1 MAVTEKK
8 PNPITENKPV
18 KKVEQA
24 PKPVSAEIKPVKK
37 VEKAPALTS
46 KRNIGL
52 IELMMILMLVGLV
65 FVFIFPMQ
73 QMKVDKAQE
82 KIVQQKVEAI
92 VPSFSLISQ
101 KINEFVNAPDNE
113 FKDYPFDLTQLNIG
127 TVDTPEFIF
136 SWNEVSRKIIATT
149 TEAYGKKD
157 IKLSYSI
164 EDKIF
169 EIEDPK
175 PADKPTIKDEWLP
188 EE

>member
-1 MAVTEKK
+1 MAELAKK
-8 PNPITENKPV
+8 PDPV
-18 KKVEQA
+18 K
-24 PKPVSAEIKPVKK
+24 EIKPANKG
-37 VEKAPALTS
+37 EKTAEHAP

-65 FVFIFPMQ
+65 FVFVFPMQ

-92 VPSFSLISQ
+92 VPTFAMINQ
-101 KINEFVNAPDNE
+101 KIDEFVNAPANE

-127 TVDTPEFIF
+127 TVNTPEFTF
-136 SWNEVSRKIIATT
+136 SWDETNRKIVATST
-149 TEAYGKKD
+149 KAYGKEG

-164 EDKIF
+164 EDKVY

-175 PADKPTIKDEWLP
+175 PADKPVIKDEWLP

>member
-1 MAVTEKK
+1 MADTEKK
-8 PNPITENKPV
+8 PNPVTEN
-18 KKVEQA
+18 
-24 PKPVSAEIKPVKK
+24 KPVKK
-37 VEKAPALTS
+37 VEKAPALAS

-52 IELMMILMLVGLV
+52 IDLMMILMLVGLV

-92 VPSFSLISQ
+92 VPSFAMINQ
-101 KINEFVNAPDNE
+101 KIDEFVNAPENE

-127 TVDTPEFIF
+127 TVDTPEFKF
-136 SWNEVSRKIIATT
+136 SWDEANRKIVATT
-149 TEAYGKKD
+149 TPAYGKEG
-157 IKLSYSI
+157 IKLSYSL

-169 EIEDPK
+169 EVDDPK
-175 PADKPTIKDEWLP
+175 PADKPVIKDEWLP